1 MRWEELSMSDRSNLM
16 KTYLQNGVTQLSDM
30 RDHYN
35 KFADGGEVD
44 NVHSTQAQDFIASWL
59 SNRQE
64 QFRENFRNSGST
76 MIPYSILPKSWSDRA
91 AFKEYQNQL
100 KNLRTVKQYDV
111 LGNTKFPHV
120 PDSEFESIKKLSN
133 HTGGAYNPS
142 THAISYISPY
152 AGTDVH
158 ELTHSLNA
166 DPQINAI
173 KYGFEGDKLQEGKQ
187 YNSYKDSANEIY
199 SRLMQFRYLNKL
211 DPTKKYSVEDIKKW
225 REKYDD
231 TDIVNRYT
239 DEYLLH
245 LLNNV
250 ASTKSSLE
258 KDGRKLAAF
267 GGPLRDEYD
276 NPDQYYDYRTAEEVG
291 DMYDPK
297 SKHWASRDPRTGM
310 ILKNSKHPT
319 FGMAIR
325 EDQSSGHAPFID
337 SSTGRY
343 YTLRPEEYAT
353 SPYKPTLRRVN
364 KFKEGGN
371 TEGQK
376 SFGILLSD
384 INPIGANDGD
394 SLSSILE
401 LNIPNTP
408 RVVKEIVRKEL
419 DSLRE
424 EPSNKTLS
432 AKQRRNKE
440 RYKRAAEDVGFQ
452 QSQVLPLIRS
462 IHDETSFRG
471 DRIKQFNGT
480 GEGLFQFDKDVKSRF
495 IRKYNNDWSPRNQME
510 QMKMMLDTTSKSNDL
525 HRFREMWNS
534 EKGLKTYGIVDE
546 YKTRDNLNIPSD
558 SSFYNAMLPYLGDST
573 AFYTIGQDKASE
585 LRRKYIDK
593 ISNIGGSTNR
603 YIGLPLNLFVN
614 EFRDNPDY
622 YSSEENSYMFGSGF
636 EKAGR
641 PHPNIRYFR
650 TY

>member
-1 MRWEELSMSDRSNLM
+1 MKWEELSMSDRSNLM
-16 KTYLQNGVTQLSDM
+16 KTYLQNGVTQLSAM

-258 KDGRKLAAF
+258 KDGKKMAAYGGRLESSGEVLNNITRKWMRDKNGEYKDARKKNLPRPEF
-267 GGPLRDEYD
+267 WDRLRDSNRGFIQDWE
-276 NPDQYYDYRTAEEVG
+276 NPQEIATHKLSYGEVDGNIVIYPEVQFKDDKLVDFSRPPYSSFAALEE
-291 DMYDPK
+291 
-297 SKHWASRDPRTGM
+297 A
-310 ILKNSKHPT
+310 
-319 FGMAIR
+319 
-325 EDQSSGHAPFID
+325 
-337 SSTGRY
+337 
-343 YTLRPEEYAT
+343 
-353 SPYKPTLRRVN
+353 
-364 KFKEGGN
+364 
-371 TEGQK
+371 
-376 SFGILLSD
+376 
-384 INPIGANDGD
+384 
-394 SLSSILE
+394 
-401 LNIPNTP
+401 
-408 RVVKEIVRKEL
+408 
-419 DSLRE
+419 
-424 EPSNKTLS
+424 
-432 AKQRRNKE
+432 
-440 RYKRAAEDVGFQ
+440 
-452 QSQVLPLIRS
+452 
-462 IHDETSFRG
+462 
-471 DRIKQFNGT
+471 
-480 GEGLFQFDKDVKSRF
+480 
-495 IRKYNNDWSPRNQME
+495 
-510 QMKMMLDTTSKSNDL
+510 LDTGNYTTAPNEKIASNFTRTYKQHYPGFEENNFLSNESDRSTYQTSDSKAQYIYRKMLASGYNPAQVSAIL
-525 HRFREMWNS
+525 GQIFVES
-534 EKGLKTYGIVDE
+534 GLDE
-546 YKTRDNLNIPSD
+546 YKKERGHEERGYGLMQWTDPSRKAKLAEFKSPTARNEFEKQVD
-558 SSFYNAMLPYLGDST
+558 FIIHELPQKNVW
-573 AFYTIGQDKASE
+573 IGKD
-585 LRRKYIDK
+585 KYISKFKNSSNVDE
-593 ISNIGGSTNR
+593 ITSSLMRGYLNPEYGPGSNINR
-603 YIGLPLNLFVN
+603 RTEVANYYYNNPPMPYTLGILDN
-614 EFRDNPDY
+614 FR
-622 YSSEENSYMFGSGF
+622 
-636 EKAGR
+636 K
-641 PHPNIRYFR
+641 
-650 TY
+650 